1 MGGPRLHLRSAGNR
15 NSHRS
20 LAIGPSNRRADY
32 RALSRRPN
40 ADPVRQAARTGVRRL
55 RAASVGRHRLRERT
69 ESTMA
74 RAAVKGHQLIPLLQI
89 AQTSIGS
96 SKMPT
101 LFADLWIHARLD
113 RRLPRDGLAGAW
125 KRRRRVVEIQSMT
138 ADPLAKPGAAP
149 ATDRP
154 CKSAGSELL
163 ERTIARI
170 DREFGGFASP
180 PLVSGA
186 RATDAVSLIPSSL
199 RPSRRPPCANDRRP

>member
-20 LAIGPSNRRADY
+20 LAIGPSNRR
-32 RALSRRPN
+32 LSGPFSKTERRSSSPSCSN
-40 ADPVRQAARTGVRRL
+40 GSSAASRRL
-55 RAASVGRHRLRERT
+55 RRPSP
-69 ESTMA
+69 SA
-74 RAAVKGHQLIPLLQI
+74 RAHGVHNGGGAVRGHQLIPLLQI